1 MNSRSLCLLSI
12 AMLLLTAGCSK
23 QARKEHHLKQA
34 NRYFDAKDF
43 KKAEIEYLNVL
54 RVDRTNAWVVKR
66 LATIYYDQGKIARA
80 VPFLRGACE
89 LEKDNL
95 ELRIKLAQIYLG

>member
-23 QARKEHHLKQA
+23 QAKKERHLKQA
-34 NRYFDAKDF
+34 DQYFDAKDF

-54 RVDRTNAWVVKR
+54 RADRTNAWVVKR
-66 LATIYYDQGKIARA
+66 LATIYYDQGKMQQAL
-80 VPFLRGACE
+80 PFLIGARE
-89 LEKDNL
+89 LDKDNA
-95 ELRIKLAQIYLG
+95 EVRIKLA